1 MNSEG
6 LEMDD
11 LLVPVVDCLQKAE
24 RCFAD
29 GRAWRAVQFGSL
41 ALEGLIAHAP
51 HHGLDAGILARK
63 TVTALGVGTPA
74 TKFDTLQDELR
85 RTLLMLGAYGEN
97 AATLFGLAS
106 TGQSLIEALDTQPV
120 IPATERSA
128 IGTATAEQILACA
141 GTHLRLKHRALLMH
155 YERKLARDHDAVL
168 QEIEEEIGSGRLDL
182 PGAISRYG
190 PALAYLCMGRLQAP
204 QEMNASTR
212 ITNAA
217 AMLNAVKADAAVLF
231 VDGERRALGD
241 YDALLDVDAD
251 DSREIIEPLVIDRG
265 TGHATYYRL
274 QVLPTLIGPAPEAIT
289 AHFASTATVD
299 IGIVARRQPL
309 Q

>member
-1 MNSEG
+1 
-6 LEMDD
+6 MDD

-29 GRAWRAVQFGSL
+29 GRTWRAVQLASL

-51 HHGLDAGILARK
+51 HHGLDAGVLAKK
-63 TVTALGVGTPA
+63 TVAALGVGTPA
-74 TKFDTLQDELR
+74 AVSNTLQDELR
-85 RTLLMLGAYGEN
+85 RTLLMLGVYGEN

-106 TGQSLIEALDTQPV
+106 TGQSLVEALDTQPV

-128 IGTATAEQILACA
+128 VGTSTFGQMLTCA
-141 GTHLRLKHRALLMH
+141 GTHLRLKHRAFLLH
-155 YERKLARDHDAVL
+155 YERKLSRDHDGIL

-190 PALAYLCMGRLQAP
+190 PALAYLCTGRLQAP

-212 ITNAA
+212 FTNAA

-274 QVLPTLIGPAPEAIT
+274 HVLPTLIGPAPAAIT
-289 AHFASTATVD
+289 AHFASAATVD
-299 IGIVARRQPL
+299 IGIVARREPL